1 MRQDIERTR
10 DKAPDEA
17 WHRLAEALSEDV
29 LGTPSES
36 LLTEAAED
44 RGDRRSLATA
54 FDRVVDR
61 SVVAAR
67 RRRLLALGA
76 GALSDIGSAL
86 SWRPVLASIGVVL
99 IAVVAFDVYIRVSD
113 NAPMQQVASAPVGD
127 TVAAKPARPRMVGR
141 RDPNGSPSAAA
152 GSDGVSLSR
161 DAMAPPRDIAA
172 AAPQSPANASE
183 ARPVA
188 PPPMSAMHRSLQE
201 HVASQAAA
209 PAQGQPTPQDSAA
222 VGLLSAGRADP
233 APPQAAA
240 AATSAA
246 PSSFIWP
253 VQGNIIASFG
263 PLSGRLR
270 NDGVDIG
277 VPEGTAIHAA
287 DDGVV
292 VYAGEDAKGYGNLV
306 LVRHDTGYVT
316 AYAYASKLL
325 VSLGDV
331 VRRGD
336 VIAQSGK
343 SSESHQPELHFEI
356 RRGAVPI
363 NPMTLLPPPG

>member
-1 MRQDIERTR
+1 MRQDIERTGH
-10 DKAPDEA
+10 KQAPDEA

-29 LGTPSES
+29 LGTSSEH
-36 LLTEAAED
+36 LLTEASKD
-44 RGDRRSLATA
+44 HGDRRSLATA

-67 RRRLLALGA
+67 RRRLLMLGA
-76 GALSDIGSAL
+76 GVWSDIGSAL
-86 SWRPVLASIGVVL
+86 AWRPVLASIGVVL

-113 NAPMQQVASAPVGD
+113 NAPMQRVASAPIGD

-152 GSDGVSLSR
+152 GSDVSLSR